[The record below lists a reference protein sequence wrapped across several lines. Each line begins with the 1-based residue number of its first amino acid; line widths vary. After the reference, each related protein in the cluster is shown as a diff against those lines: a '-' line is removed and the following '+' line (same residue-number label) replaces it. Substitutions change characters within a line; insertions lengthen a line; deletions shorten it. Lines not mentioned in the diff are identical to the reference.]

1 MPILDNI
8 ADEISS
14 IVQAGFKEVRER
26 TSQGGQDVL
35 LRRFRSQY
43 GILSLEEITAIQDA
57 LGHQTGEDSP
67 CPVCRISAQEEFK
80 RSED

>member
-8 ADEISS
+8 ADEIST
-14 IVQAGFKEVRER
+14 IVQAGFREVRER

-43 GILSLEEITAIQDA
+43 GTLSLEEITAIQDA
-57 LGHQTGEDSP
+57 LGHEDGESNP
-67 CPVCRISAQEEFK
+67 CQVCRISAQEEFK